1 MPQVAVKIQEEG
13 DMLHISNGPS
23 PMQERLLM
31 QEITHRVNN
40 EFASA
45 IGMVSLAAARSN
57 NEEVKIVLNEI
68 TDLLHNYAA
77 VHRALQMP
85 EQHENID
92 AAKYLRQLCV
102 SIRMSKL
109 RDTGVTLELDA
120 EHLVMPPDQ
129 CWRLGMMVHE
139 LITNAVRHA
148 FDDRNGLI
156 RVELQRKGHL
166 IECRVRDNGSAS
178 PDIRA
183 GKGTRI
189 ITELVEALA
198 GSFEQRFSENGS
210 TFVLTF
216 PDYPAPFAEAVALPN
231 SAKRLTGL
239 R

>member
-1 MPQVAVKIQEEG
+1 
-13 DMLHISNGPS
+13 MLNISAGPTLV
-23 PMQERLLM
+23 QERLLM

-45 IGMVSLAAARSN
+45 IGMISLAAARSDN
-57 NEEVKIVLNEI
+57 AEVKVVLNQI

-85 EQHENID
+85 EQHERID
-92 AAKYLRQLCV
+92 AAKYLRQLCLSV
-102 SIRMSKL
+102 RMSKL
-109 RDTGVTLELDA
+109 RDTGVTLELEA
-120 EHLVMPPDQ
+120 EHLLMPPDQ

-148 FDDRNGLI
+148 FDDRDGVI
-156 RVELQRKGHL
+156 RVELQRSGHL
-166 IECRVRDNGSAS
+166 VKCRVTDNGSA
-178 PDIRA
+178 PQDIQA

-189 ITELVEALA
+189 ITEIVEALD
-198 GSFEQRFSENGS
+198 GSFERNFSENGS

-216 PDYPAPFAEAVALPN
+216 PEDHASFAGAVALPSN
-231 SAKRLTGL
+231 AKRLTGL

>member
-1 MPQVAVKIQEEG
+1 
-13 DMLHISNGPS
+13 MLNISTGPS
-23 PMQERLLM
+23 FMQERLLM

-45 IGMVSLAAARSN
+45 IGMVSLAAARSDN
-57 NEEVKIVLNEI
+57 AEVKVVLNEI

-85 EQHENID
+85 EQRERID
-92 AAKYLRQLCV
+92 AAKYLRQLCL

-109 RDTGVTLELDA
+109 RDTGLTLELEA
-120 EHLVMPPDQ
+120 EHLIIPPDK

-148 FDDRNGLI
+148 FDDRDGVI
-156 RVELQRKGHL
+156 RVELLRSGPL
-166 IECRVRDNGSAS
+166 VECRVTDNGSA
-178 PDIRA
+178 PQNIQA
-183 GKGTRI
+183 GHGTRI
-189 ITELVEALA
+189 ITELVEALD
-198 GSFEQRFSENGS
+198 GRFEQNFTANGS

-216 PDYPAPFAEAVALPN
+216 PEDPASFVGAVVLPDN
-231 SAKRLTGL
+231 AKRLTGM

>member
-1 MPQVAVKIQEEG
+1 
-13 DMLHISNGPS
+13 MLNISTAQS
-23 PMQERLLM
+23 FMQGRLLM

-45 IGMVSLAAARSN
+45 IGMISLAAARSDN
-57 NEEVKIVLNEI
+57 AEVKVALNEI

-85 EQHENID
+85 DQRERID
-92 AAKYLRQLCV
+92 AAKYLRQLCR

-109 RDTGVTLELDA
+109 RDTGVTLDLEA

-148 FDDRNGLI
+148 FDDRDGVI
-156 RVELQRKGHL
+156 RVELLRSGHL
-166 IECRVRDNGSAS
+166 IKCRVTDNGSA
-178 PDIRA
+178 PQNIQA
-183 GKGTRI
+183 GHGTRI
-189 ITELVEALA
+189 ITELVEALD
-198 GSFEQRFSENGS
+198 GSFEQKFSENGS

-216 PDYPAPFAEAVALPN
+216 PEDPASFVAAVVLPDN
-231 SAKRLTGL
+231 AKRLTSL

>member
-1 MPQVAVKIQEEG
+1 
-13 DMLHISNGPS
+13 MLNISTGPS
-23 PMQERLLM
+23 FMQERLLM

-45 IGMVSLAAARSN
+45 IGMVSLAAARSDN
-57 NEEVKIVLNEI
+57 AEVKVVLNEI

-85 EQHENID
+85 EQRERID
-92 AAKYLRQLCV
+92 AAKYLRQLCL

-109 RDTGVTLELDA
+109 RDTGVTLELEA
-120 EHLVMPPDQ
+120 EHLMMPPDK

-148 FDDRNGLI
+148 FDDRKGVI
-156 RVELQRKGHL
+156 RVELLRSDHL
-166 IECRVRDNGSAS
+166 VECRVTDNGSA
-178 PDIRA
+178 PQNIQA
-183 GKGTRI
+183 GHGTRI
-189 ITELVEALA
+189 ITELVEALD
-198 GSFEQRFSENGS
+198 GRFEQNFSANGS

-216 PDYPAPFAEAVALPN
+216 PEDPASFAGAVVLPDT
-231 SAKRLTGL
+231 AKRLTGM